1 MMLPRRQLLRGT
13 STRWPDGTVFAKV
26 TWAQAAPDEKGV
38 VKTGKFVQ
46 TELMIKD
53 SQKYASTDGWGWGR
67 WRGDDLKP
75 YGKDAAFQNE
85 CTGCHEPVRKNDFV
99 YTMPFKGQE

>member
-1 MMLPRRQLLRGT
+1 MSWAQVA
-13 STRWPDGTVFAKV
+13 PDG
-26 TWAQAAPDEKGV
+26 QGL

-67 WRGDDLKP
+67 WRGTELKP

-99 YTMPFKGQE
+99 YTMPFRGQE